1 MQVKASL
8 ALLVISLLTLRAQ
21 IAPNRPDSVA
31 PASAID
37 FQTVPVPVNSV
48 VSIAMTLDPSAGGG
62 DVVDVLLGDPGLQV
76 SIVLPSGTELNS
88 GNAAR
93 RMLWRHVDD

>member
-1 MQVKASL
+1 MQIKALL
-8 ALLVISLLTLRAQ
+8 ALVFISCFILPAQ

-48 VSIAMTLDPSAGGG
+48 VSIAMTLDPSAGG
-62 DVVDVLLGDPGLQV
+62 VMSSTFSWEILGSRFRSFYPR
-76 SIVLPSGTELNS
+76 
-88 GNAAR
+88 AR
-93 RMLWRHVDD
+93 N